1 MSILIMRGDFSM
13 AKRKKVTKKAVVCK
27 TDHCGPH
34 CFAAGLFGSVFLAI
48 GLFLLV
54 GGIMLQVEGAN
65 LWNAGLWYLGGFL
78 LMMVGKHIFLKA
90 CIRCR

>member
-1 MSILIMRGDFSM
+1 M
-13 AKRKKVTKKAVVCK
+13 AKKKKVMKRATACK
-27 TDHCGPH
+27 VNQCGPH

-54 GGIMLQVEGAN
+54 GGIMIQVEGSG

-78 LMMVGKHIFLKA
+78 LMMVGKHIFIKA
-90 CIRCR
+90 CVKCH